1 MSTSQPS
8 VFHPGNTALITGGA
22 SGIGLALAT
31 KCKSANMNVII
42 CDINTENLSS
52 AQTALEKVDGSGKVK
67 TLQLDVSQIEN
78 WEKAK
83 ELVESEFENK
93 LHLLA
98 LNAGRSIAAPSK
110 PWSDPSYFT
119 NTLATNTFG
128 ITNGLCALLPYVT
141 GHEESSSI
149 IITGSKQG
157 ITNPPG
163 NAAYNASK
171 AAVKSLAES
180 LSFTLKDKKNTSV
193 HLLVPGWTFTGMTGG
208 GGVKEKP
215 KGAWFPGQVVEYL
228 VQKMQ
233 EGKFYVIVPDNDVSE
248 EMDRKRMLW
257 DRLDLVEGRP
267 PLTRWRREFDGEFRE
282 WSEKNSV

>member
-1 MSTSQPS
+1 
-8 VFHPGNTALITGGA
+8 
-22 SGIGLALAT
+22 
-31 KCKSANMNVII
+31 MNVII

-128 ITNGLCALLPYVT
+128 ITNGLC
-141 GHEESSSI
+141 
-149 IITGSKQG
+149 SKQG